1 MRKIFLIFALV
12 FSLVPVGFA
21 NDSKKPSAT
30 QENGFQIKPKLFWS
44 SISPLIIRPFNLSDY
59 RIGLTVVGFD
69 CSLLKYKNFC
79 FLAIGGGLQTY
90 QKKEIGWH
98 MYRDYYGYEQWYYG
112 EGYNFKLE
120 FYLKFVP
127 IKYRWEWASKVFNL
141 DTYLELGIT
150 NKKDIVFGV
159 TFSGN
164 PFKKKKVEKED

>member
-1 MRKIFLIFALV
+1 VKKMFLITVLVLCLV
-12 FSLVPVGFA
+12 FTAFA
-21 NDSKKPSAT
+21 SNSERANSS
-30 QENGFQIKPKLFWS
+30 NSSFRVNPKLYWS
-44 SISPLIIRPFNLSDY
+44 LISPVVLHRFY
-59 RIGLTVVGFD
+59 RWGLTVVGFD
-69 CSLLKYKNFC
+69 VSLLRYKNFC
-79 FLAIGGGLQTY
+79 FLAVGGGLQTY

-98 MYRDYYGYEQWYYG
+98 VYHDYYGYDQLYYG